1 MTTDLYRHVGVGA
14 VLPNGINTLRA
25 AVRRLTG
32 RNTDRRRSPVAGVG
46 PLDLVAHELRTPLTV
61 LRGYLSMIEDG
72 TFPVPPA
79 TLDGAISVITA
90 KAREMDSLI
99 EMLTVAS
106 RFAGGQFVV
115 QRTRFDLA
123 SVVQAAVA
131 EVADRARL
139 EWATIDTRLA
149 ADPIE
154 VFADRAH
161 VVRILVNL
169 LNNALTYSPRPA
181 RVSIAFRCRE
191 SADVFVTDR
200 GIGIAADRQRAI
212 FERFVRLDE
221 ARSHFT
227 AGLGL
232 GLSLS
237 RELAELNGGSLSLAH
252 SAPGLGSVFVL
263 RLPLAR
269 P

>member
-1 MTTDLYRHVGVGA
+1 MAADLYRHTGVGT
-14 VLPNGINTLRA
+14 VLPNGINTLRD

-32 RNTDRRRSPVAGVG
+32 RNTDGSQSLVAGVG
-46 PLDLVAHELRTPLTV
+46 PLAFVAHELRTPLTV

-72 TFPVPPA
+72 TFPVPA
-79 TLDGAISVITA
+79 ETLDGAISVITA

-106 RFAGGQFVV
+106 RFAGGQLVV

-123 SVVQAAVA
+123 GAMEEAVA

-139 EWATIDTRLA
+139 EWAAIDTRLPA
-149 ADPIE
+149 NPVA

-181 RVSIAFRCRE
+181 RVTVAFRRRE
-191 SADVFVTDR
+191 SADVFVSDR

-212 FERFVRLDE
+212 FERFVRLNE
-221 ARSHFT
+221 ARSRYT

-232 GLSLS
+232 GLPLS

-263 RLPLAR
+263 RLPLAES
-269 P
+269 